1 MLSMTTKI
9 RRAAALAAVMALPL
23 AACSEDSTGSGDHA
37 QVAAVRLTVGAQSVT
52 VTAEGVQTGAL
63 AVSEGATNV
72 TVTWLDN
79 GGAAIASFEQEV
91 ELQAG
96 NATGTTGLSFIASSL
111 TEGVLTATSTGQK
124 TLRVVLAHDDH
135 ADFAENVTLTVNP
148 TEVG

>member
-1 MLSMTTKI
+1 MLSTTKKI
-9 RRAAALAAVMALPL
+9 RRAAAVAALLMLPL
-23 AACSEDSTGSGDHA
+23 AACGEDSTGSDHA

-63 AVSEGATNV
+63 AVSEGATNIV
-72 TVTWLDN
+72 VTWLDN
-79 GGAAIASFEQEV
+79 GGGAIASFDQEV

-96 NATGTTGLSFIASSL
+96 NATGSTGLSFIASSL

-135 ADFAENVTLTVNP
+135 ADFAENVTITVNP